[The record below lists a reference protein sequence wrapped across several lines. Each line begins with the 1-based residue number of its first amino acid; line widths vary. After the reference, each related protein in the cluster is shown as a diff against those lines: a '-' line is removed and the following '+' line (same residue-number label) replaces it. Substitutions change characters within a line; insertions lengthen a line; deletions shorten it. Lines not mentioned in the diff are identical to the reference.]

1 MTNLAMDDRY
11 LPLATAKAIAYLDPS
26 KNVRQFNQ
34 TTHQR
39 EIEYPPVDL
48 GLKSGAKIVWTSD
61 RRDFPAGVQRL
72 VNKIREFEGLQANWD
87 SYGAI
92 PHDSRS
98 QNTALDL
105 IFYSNRRSTCPD
117 VVPLQNG
124 GIGLR
129 WTNDGREL
137 EVDVSAN
144 GTCEILLADNDLAIA
159 EETEVPVDAVKAKE
173 WLDAFWRVG

>member
-1 MTNLAMDDRY
+1 MTNLAMDDCY

-39 EIEYPPVDL
+39 GIEYPPVDL

-72 VNKIREFEGLQANWD
+72 VDKIREFEGLQQNWD
-87 SYGAI
+87 SYGAM

-129 WTNDGREL
+129 WTTDGREL
-137 EVDVSAN
+137 EIDVNAD
-144 GTCEILLADNDLAIA
+144 GTCEILLADDLEGTAQ
-159 EETEVPVDAVKAKE
+159 ETESPVDAIEAKS
-173 WLDAFWRVG
+173 WLDAFWRAG